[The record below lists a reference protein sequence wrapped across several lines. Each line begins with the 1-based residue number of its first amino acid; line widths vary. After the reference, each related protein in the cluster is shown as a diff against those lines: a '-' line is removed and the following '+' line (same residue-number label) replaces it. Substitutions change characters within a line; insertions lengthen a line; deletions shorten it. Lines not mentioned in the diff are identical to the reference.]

1 MPNNGI
7 LQGKAE
13 MKRIYE
19 RAAEWLC
26 GIGSDKYVHL
36 LTCLVLTFVMGKGL
50 MLLTGEPHVVCAAI
64 GAGAAMMAGCCKE
77 WYDSINNGEF
87 GAADLLADAVGCM
100 LGLAMTV
107 L

>member
-1 MPNNGI
+1 MPRNGI

-19 RAAEWLC
+19 MAAEWLC
-26 GIGSDKYVHL
+26 GIWSDKYVHL

-87 GAADLLADAVGCM
+87 GYKDILFDAIGCI
-100 LGLAMTV
+100 LGVIVTIF
-107 L
+107 